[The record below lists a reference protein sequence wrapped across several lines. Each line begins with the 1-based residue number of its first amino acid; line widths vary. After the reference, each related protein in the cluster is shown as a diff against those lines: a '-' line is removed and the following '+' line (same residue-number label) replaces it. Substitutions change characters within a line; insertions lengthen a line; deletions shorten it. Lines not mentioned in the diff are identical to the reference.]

1 MTAHQTFQLGVDCF
15 QTPTSLAALLQCCHS
30 FLFPMGLVPNRTRYS
45 NRSSP
50 TKRPLAYFVS
60 SVLLKLHCS
69 KILIFMWMKFNF
81 LALSGWPLSPIP
93 RTSKP
98 VIPSSRARSRP
109 SSSTAE
115 TRRERRS
122 CPSYCTVTRP
132 SPVR

>member
-1 MTAHQTFQLGVDCF
+1 MTAHQML
-15 QTPTSLAALLQCCHS
+15 SLMLPSLIASTLLNVSGKCCYS

-98 VIPSSRARSRP
+98 VIPLSRARSRP

-115 TRRERRS
+115 TKRERRS